1 MVKQL
6 VKKLPVIIASLAF
19 IFAVYANR
27 SGRFA
32 VKPFDHGGTLTPV
45 TEATTFAAKTI
56 PVKIG
61 LFVENVYD
69 FNLSTQ
75 SLATE
80 GVVWLTWPQA
90 FQDLL
95 DAEELTIEQVVI
107 PVNKVNSWDSTL
119 KPFYA
124 KPTRLA
130 NGNYHQIIRFGGRF
144 YVDLL
149 DLHRY
154 PFEKLSFPVVFG
166 VNMMSDSFRMGR
178 VRLVP
183 DVAHSGVGSYI
194 DITGFITDS
203 YEMKEYIQRYPT
215 DFGYHDAADG
225 NTTDASQ
232 VRLEVDYRKSW
243 FASVQQ
249 LILPL
254 LIVMLMV
261 LAAPNLAASL
271 WDVRIAIPSTAL
283 LTLVFLQQGYRQNLP
298 LLPYLTYLDQIYG
311 ACYIVTFALFALFVW
326 TSNQLDNAPEGERSA
341 VIARLN
347 RVDALFQWG
356 CIVFLAVAVAWNAC
370 FPLK

>member
-6 VKKLPVIIASLAF
+6 AKKLPIIIASLAF
-19 IFAVYANR
+19 VFVVCANR
-27 SGRFA
+27 SGRFG
-32 VKPFDHGGTLTPV
+32 VKPFDHGGSLTPV
-45 TEATTFAAKTI
+45 TESTTFASTVV

-61 LFVENVYD
+61 LYIENVYD

-75 SLATE
+75 SLAAE
-80 GVVWLTWPQA
+80 GVVWITWPQA

-95 DAEELTIEQVVI
+95 DAEDLTVEQVVT
-107 PVNKVNSWDSTL
+107 PVNKVNSWDSIL

-124 KPTRLA
+124 KPIRLPD
-130 NGNYHQIIRFGGRF
+130 GNYHQIVRFGGRF

-154 PFEKLSFPVVFG
+154 PFEKLSFPVIFG
-166 VNMMSDSFRMGR
+166 MNVMSDAFRIDR

-183 DVAHSGVGSYI
+183 DVAHSGVGSYV

-203 YEMKEYIQRYPT
+203 YEMKEYVQRYPT
-215 DFGYHDAADG
+215 DFGYHDGAG
-225 NTTDASQ
+225 SNTTDASQ

-283 LTLVFLQQGYRQNLP
+283 LTLVFLQQSYRQNLP

-311 ACYIVTFALFALFVW
+311 ACYIVTFGLFALFVW
-326 TSNQLDNAPEGERSA
+326 TSNQLDVASDGQRST
-341 VIARLN
+341 VLARLN
-347 RVDALFQWG
+347 KVDAIFQWG
-356 CIVFLAVAVAWNAC
+356 CIIFLITAVVVNAL
-370 FPLK
+370 FPIK